1 MTGSALSI
9 RGLHKVYKSGRHA
22 LNGID
27 LEVPDREFFA
37 LLGPNGAGKSTAIGI
52 ITSLINKS
60 SGQVQVYGHD
70 LDDSPAMVKSL
81 IGMVPQEF
89 NFSQFET
96 GLNIVLNQAGYYG
109 VPRRQALRKAQ
120 QCLEILSLW
129 ERRHEQARYLS
140 GGMKR
145 RLMIARALV
154 HEPRILVLDEPTAG
168 VDVEFRRGT
177 WEFLLDM
184 NRNGLTVLLTTHYL
198 EEAENLCKRLAI
210 INDGKIIEDADL
222 KTLIGKLRTQG
233 FILDTRESVRQLPD
247 LPGCRLYTI
256 DDTTIGLELIGNQE
270 LNTIFAEL
278 SRHNVH
284 ITSMRNRTNRLEE
297 LFMDLLETH
306 S

>member
-1 MTGSALSI
+1 MTDSALSI

-37 LLGPNGAGKSTAIGI
+37 LLGPNGAGKSTIIGI

-70 LDDSPAMVKSL
+70 LDNAPAMAKSM

-109 VPRRQALRKAQ
+109 VPRRRALHKAQ

-129 ERRHEQARYLS
+129 ERRHEQSRYLS

-145 RLMIARALV
+145 RLMIARALI

-177 WEFLLDM
+177 WEFLLDL
-184 NRNGLTVLLTTHYL
+184 NRKGLTILLTTHYL

-210 INDGKIIEDADL
+210 INDGQIIEDGDL
-222 KTLIGKLRTQG
+222 KTLISKLRTQG
-233 FILDTRESVRQLPD
+233 FILDTRELVHQLPE
-247 LPGCRLYTI
+247 LPGCHLHII
-256 DDTTIGLELIGNQE
+256 DDNTIGLEITNHQE

-278 SRHNVH
+278 SRHNIH
-284 ITSMRNRTNRLEE
+284 ITSMRNRANRLEE
-297 LFMDLLETH
+297 LFMDLLKPNT
-306 S
+306 